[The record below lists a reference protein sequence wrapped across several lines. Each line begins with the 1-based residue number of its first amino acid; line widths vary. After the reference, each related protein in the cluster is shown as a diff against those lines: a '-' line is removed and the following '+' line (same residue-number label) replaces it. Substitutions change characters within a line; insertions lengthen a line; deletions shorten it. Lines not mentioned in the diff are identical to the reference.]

1 MNPLKASFFFDFFL
15 SQMSRPFYDERPR
28 SKSPSS
34 ALFYVRQ
41 TTEILIL
48 HCCVSSEMY
57 LIEHSNAAKTYLI
70 KYVIMTCDN
79 RKGS

>member
-15 SQMSRPFYDERPR
+15 SQMSRPFYDEPR

-48 HCCVSSEMY
+48 HCCMSSEIY

-70 KYVIMTCDN
+70 KYAIMTCDN